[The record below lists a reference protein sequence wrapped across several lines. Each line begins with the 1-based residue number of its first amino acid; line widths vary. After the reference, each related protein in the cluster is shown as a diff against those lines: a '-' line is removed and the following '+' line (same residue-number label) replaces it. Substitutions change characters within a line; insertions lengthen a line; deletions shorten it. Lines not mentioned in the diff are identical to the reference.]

1 MVHTM
6 MKEIGLDQSQTLE
19 NDFSFYFFF
28 FSFYFFRVK
37 KIFFFGHVACGILVP
52 RPGIKP
58 RAPAVRALG
67 PNHWTAREFSSFS
80 F

>member
-19 NDFSFYFFF
+19 NDFSFYFF
-28 FSFYFFRVK
+28 RVK
-37 KIFFFGHVACGILVP
+37 KNFFFGHVACGILVP